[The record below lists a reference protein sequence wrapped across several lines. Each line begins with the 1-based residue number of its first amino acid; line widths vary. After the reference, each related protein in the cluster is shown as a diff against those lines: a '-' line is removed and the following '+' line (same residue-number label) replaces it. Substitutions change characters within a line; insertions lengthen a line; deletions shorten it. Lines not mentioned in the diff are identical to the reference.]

1 MDLFSSRTFLNND
14 QEAQLYARTQSEYC
28 DIYQNELRKTY
39 WNSPIVSVDL
49 GIFTLHKGKLK
60 VLLVER
66 TEHPWRAMWSLPGG
80 FVQTEQDCSLMAT
93 AQRVLHQKTG
103 VKSPYLR
110 QWQAVGLE
118 GRDARFWSVT
128 VMFYALI
135 RYVEVNEREG
145 VRWFEVDGEHDI
157 PALVVRADL
166 PAITR
171 VKPAPDN
178 DRNLKADLAFD
189 HLALLRQLV
198 SFLRKEV
205 AYGILPAFMLPMS
218 TGRQI
223 YPEDA
228 DYFTLADLLRAYEI
242 MMGTELKVTSIRRRF
257 GVYGNSLKGES
268 GVGMRQQQILE
279 TLSMDELE
287 GFVRMG
293 TGKIPAYYRLERD
306 IVEGRR
312 EVRFDSP
319 LVGLGDSNYDEL

>member
-1 MDLFSSRTFLNND
+1 
-14 QEAQLYARTQSEYC
+14 
-28 DIYQNELRKTY
+28 
-39 WNSPIVSVDL
+39 VSVDL

-80 FVQTEQDCSLMAT
+80 FVQTGEDRSLEKT
-93 AQRVLHQKTG
+93 AERVLLQKTG

-135 RYVEVNEREG
+135 RYVEVNESEG
-145 VRWFEVDGEHDI
+145 VRWFEVDGEGK
-157 PALVVRADL
+157 PVLAVERDL
-166 PAITR
+166 PAITK

-178 DRNLKADLAFD
+178 HRDLKKDLAFD
-189 HLALLRQLV
+189 HLALLEQLV
-198 SFLRKEV
+198 GFLRKEV

-268 GVGMRQQQILE
+268 GGGCG
-279 TLSMDELE
+279 S
-287 GFVRMG
+287 
-293 TGKIPAYYRLERD
+293 
-306 IVEGRR
+306 
-312 EVRFDSP
+312 RF
-319 LVGLGDSNYDEL
+319 

>member
-1 MDLFSSRTFLNND
+1 MVLLNPLSPITSD
-14 QEAQLYARTQSEYC
+14 REAQRLARSQSEYC
-28 DIYQNELRKTY
+28 DIYKKELRKTF

-80 FVQTEQDCSLMAT
+80 FVQTGEDRSLEKT
-93 AQRVLHQKTG
+93 AERVLLQKTG

-135 RYVEVNEREG
+135 RYVEVNESEG
-145 VRWFEVDGEHDI
+145 VRWFDVDGEHNI
-157 PALVVRADL
+157 PSLVVKSDL
-166 PAITR
+166 PAITK

-189 HLALLRQLV
+189 HLALLQQLV

-268 GVGMRQQQILE
+268 GGMRQQILE

-293 TGKIPAYYRLERD
+293 TGKIPAYYRLEKD

-319 LVGLGDSNYDEL
+319 LVGLGDSNYE

>member
-1 MDLFSSRTFLNND
+1 MVLLNPLSPITSD
-14 QEAQLYARTQSEYC
+14 REAQRLARSQSEYC
-28 DIYQNELRKTY
+28 DNYKKELREKF

-80 FVQTEQDCSLMAT
+80 FVQTTEDRSLIET
-93 AQRVLHQKTG
+93 AERVLKQKTG

-135 RYVEVNEREG
+135 RYVEVNESEG
-145 VRWFEVDGEHDI
+145 VRWFEVDGEGK
-157 PALVVRADL
+157 PVLAVERDL
-166 PAITR
+166 PAITK

-178 DRNLKADLAFD
+178 HRDLKKDLAFD
-189 HLALLRQLV
+189 HLELLEQLV
-198 SFLRKEV
+198 GFLRKEV

-223 YPEDA
+223 YPKDA

-268 GVGMRQQQILE
+268 GGEMRQQILE

-287 GFVRMG
+287 GFVRTG
-293 TGKIPAYYRLERD
+293 TGKIPAYYRLERN

-319 LVGLGDSNYDEL
+319 LVGLGDSNYE

>member
-1 MDLFSSRTFLNND
+1 MVLLNPLSPITSD
-14 QEAQLYARTQSEYC
+14 REAQRLARSQSEYC
-28 DIYQNELRKTY
+28 DIYKKELRKTF

-80 FVQTEQDCSLMAT
+80 FVQTGEDRSLEKT
-93 AQRVLHQKTG
+93 AERVLLQKTG

-135 RYVEVNEREG
+135 RYVEVNESEG
-145 VRWFEVDGEHDI
+145 VRWFEVDGEHNI
-157 PALVVRADL
+157 PSLVVKSDL
-166 PAITR
+166 PAITK
-171 VKPAPDN
+171 VKPALDN

-189 HLALLRQLV
+189 HLTLLKQLV
-198 SFLRKEV
+198 IFLRKEV
-205 AYGILPAFMLPMS
+205 AYGILPVFMLPMS

-223 YPEDA
+223 YPEGA

-268 GVGMRQQQILE
+268 GGEMRRQQILE

-287 GFVRMG
+287 GFVRTG
-293 TGKIPAYYRLERD
+293 TGKIPAYYRLKRN
-306 IVEGRR
+306 IVKEGR

-319 LVGLGDSNYDEL
+319 LVGLGDSNYE

>member
-1 MDLFSSRTFLNND
+1 MVLLNPLSPITSD
-14 QEAQLYARTQSEYC
+14 REAQRLARSQSEYC
-28 DIYQNELRKTY
+28 DNYKKELREKF

-80 FVQTEQDCSLMAT
+80 FVQTTEDRSLIET
-93 AQRVLHQKTG
+93 AERVLKQKTG

-135 RYVEVNEREG
+135 RYVEVNESEG
-145 VRWFEVDGEHDI
+145 VRWFEVDGEGK
-157 PALVVRADL
+157 PVLAVERDL
-166 PAITR
+166 PAITK

-178 DRNLKADLAFD
+178 HRDLKKDLAFD
-189 HLALLRQLV
+189 HLELLEQLV
-198 SFLRKEV
+198 GFLRKEV

-223 YPEDA
+223 YPKDA

-268 GVGMRQQQILE
+268 GGEMRQQQILE

-287 GFVRMG
+287 GFVRTG
-293 TGKIPAYYRLERD
+293 TGKIPAYYRLERN

-319 LVGLGDSNYDEL
+319 LVGLGDSNYE

>member
-1 MDLFSSRTFLNND
+1 MDLFSND
-14 QEAQLYARTQSEYC
+14 KEAQLRAPSQSKYC
-28 DIYQNELRKTY
+28 DDYQKELRKTF

-80 FVQTEQDCSLMAT
+80 FVQTGKDRSLEKT
-93 AQRVLHQKTG
+93 AERVLEQKTG

-110 QWQAVGLE
+110 QWQAIGSE

-135 RYVEVNEREG
+135 RYVDVNESEG
-145 VRWFEVDGEHDI
+145 VRWFDVDGEHDI
-157 PALVVRADL
+157 PSLVVRADL
-166 PAITR
+166 PAITK

-189 HLALLRQLV
+189 HLALLKQLV

-223 YPEDA
+223 YPEGA

-268 GVGMRQQQILE
+268 GGEMRQQQILE

-293 TGKIPAYYRLERD
+293 TGKIPAYYRLKKD
-306 IVEGRR
+306 IVKGGR

-319 LVGLGDSNYDEL
+319 LVGLGASNDE